1 MHARLNL
8 LIGDPARVDDL
19 TRYLEETVR
28 PHVEAQPGCRG
39 LAILTDAELGQ
50 TMVGSYWDTAEALMT
65 SEQAVQTS
73 RKEATEMSNGVVTVE
88 HYEVPIFLR
97 RSRPQRGAGIRI
109 TTMEGAPAELEAAV
123 ESFRDRALPALRT
136 MPGLCSAQL
145 LVDRDSGRSMVIAAY
160 ENRDALVASRAGVA
174 RLRAD
179 TVATTNA
186 TVRSMQE
193 FTLVSSTVRED
204 EAAGLT
210 RREVDRWNAHDREG
224 WKAVY
229 ALEHFEALA
238 PGDVRLL
245 GAEGADTFWD
255 TWNEAFPDNQLT
267 AMSMHEDA
275 TWGVLEARFTG
286 THTGTLRG
294 PAGEIPPTGKR
305 VDVRFC
311 DIQRMADGK
320 IVDTHLYF
328 DQMDLV
334 TQLGLSPTT

>member
-1 MHARLNL
+1 MHARFNL

-50 TMVGSYWDTAEALMT
+50 TLVGSYWDTADALT
-65 SEQAVQTS
+65 SSEQAVQTS
-73 RKEATEMSNGVVTVE
+73 RKEATEMANGVVTVE

-97 RSRPQRGAGIRI
+97 RSRPHRGAGIRI
-109 TTMEGAPAELEAAV
+109 TTMENAPAEVDEAV
-123 ESFRDRALPALRT
+123 TSFRDGALPALRT
-136 MPGLCSAQL
+136 MPGLCSAQM
-145 LVDRDSGRSMVIAAY
+145 LVDRDSGRSLVIAAY
-160 ENRDALVASRAGVA
+160 ENREALRASRAGVA

-179 TVATTNA
+179 TLAKTNA
-186 TVRSMQE
+186 TVRSVQE

-224 WKAVY
+224 WQAIY
-229 ALEHFEALA
+229 DLERLEVLA
-238 PGDVRLL
+238 PGGVRLT
-245 GAEGADTFWD
+245 GAEGADAFWD
-255 TWNEAFPDNQLT
+255 TWNEAFPDNQLST
-267 AMSMHEDA
+267 VAMHEDA
-275 TWGVLEARFTG
+275 SMGVLEARFVG

-294 PAGEIPPTGKR
+294 PAGEIPATGKS

-311 DIQRMADGK
+311 DIHRVADGK
-320 IVDTHLYF
+320 IIDTHLYF
-328 DQMDLV
+328 DQMDLL
-334 TQLGLSPTT
+334 TQLGLTAAH